1 MAGHTCG
8 GGGHERKVGVMEKPG
23 RDTREGKQRERE
35 KSYS

>member
-1 MAGHTCG
+1 MHG

-23 RDTREGKQRERE
+23 GDIGEGKMWRQREKK